1 MKNNR
6 EFFEEEIIR
15 LSLLAKHCKIEEDQ
29 DHYRITIKNLI
40 DAASKEISEEFAK
53 KLERLKNK
61 ILIQC

>member
-6 EFFEEEIIR
+6 EFFEEEVTR
-15 LSLLAKHCKIEEDQ
+15 LSLLARHCKMEEEQ
-29 DHYRITIKNLI
+29 DRYRMTIKNLI
-40 DAASKEISEEFAK
+40 DAASKEVSEEFAK